1 MTYAMYEPPL
11 IMVMLGES
19 VARQTGCSLA
29 YAANSI
35 RVDRHIG
42 SAVTLS
48 LLLALVEEAVAYVRA
63 HPENPPPLTF
73 GTSPHEL
80 A

>member
-1 MTYAMYEPPL
+1 MIYPPL

-19 VARQTGCSLA
+19 VGRQTGCSLA

-42 SAVTLS
+42 DQITLG
-48 LLLALVEEAVAYVRA
+48 LLLALVEEAVTYVRS